1 MADTLKSLEAKMEE
15 KFARMQAEYE
25 AKIKELKEEK
35 APAPQIKTETEADKK
50 LEEYVE
56 VKLMYDG
63 DKYKDDVYV
72 AVNGENCR
80 IKRGQYVRIKR
91 KFAEVLDQSLMQ
103 DIRAISLINGE
114 RERFEN
120 DVLGKIS

>member
-1 MADTLKSLEAKMEE
+1 MADTLKSLEVKMEE
-15 KFARMQAEYE
+15 KFQQMKAEYE
-25 AKIKELKEEK
+25 AKIRELKEGK
-35 APAPQIKTETEADKK
+35 AAAPKTREETEADKR

-103 DIRAISLINGE
+103 DIRAINLINGE

-120 DVLGKIS
+120 DVLCKIS